1 MYRTDIHRRCRSLV
15 QAKLGRRGMVKPQ
28 DMRVIRE
35 VLVPRS
41 VIHLDERE
49 ECISLQEFE
58 REMGNILHEIGYEDF
73 AWEVDAPQVL
83 RKAAEDHM
91 VEIFEKSCGIV
102 LSRRKCDW

>member
-1 MYRTDIHRRCRSLV
+1 
-15 QAKLGRRGMVKPQ
+15 
-28 DMRVIRE
+28 MRVIRD
-35 VLVPRS
+35 VLAPRHVIQLDRREKGIS
-41 VIHLDERE
+41 VRD
-49 ECISLQEFE
+49 FE
-58 REMGNILHEIGYEDF
+58 REMGIILHEIGYEDF